1 MLDEGNAQNL
11 METPDAPPPEQK
23 SNRMFWIV
31 GGIMAG
37 LVFLTL
43 VCMAVYFLVIS
54 PRIAAQRTAAQA
66 TIEAGNAQ
74 AVQQLTLTA
83 QAALFSPTP
92 RNTSLPLATGT
103 TVPKTPVPSP
113 TPVIAVNTPVSTAT
127 NDPATLA
134 ALQTQLAFQM
144 SATGLAALGTNTTV
158 AGGGMP
164 TTGFFDQIGLPT
176 LIILALALIA
186 VIFLARRMRKFPMK

>member
-11 METPDAPPPEQK
+11 METPEAPPPEPK
-23 SNRMFWIV
+23 NNRTFWIV
-31 GGIMAG
+31 GGVMAG

-43 VCMAVYFLVIS
+43 VCMAVYFLVIA
-54 PRIAAQRTAAQA
+54 PRLAAQRTSAQA

-74 AVQQLTLTA
+74 GVQQLTQTA

-92 RNTSLPLATGT
+92 QTSPLPLATGT
-103 TVPKTPVPSP
+103 PVPPAASP

-144 SATGLAALGTNTTV
+144 TSTGQAALPTSTTV

-164 TTGFFDQIGLPT
+164 TTGFFDEIGLPT
-176 LIILALALIA
+176 MIILAVALIA
-186 VIFLARRMRKFPMK
+186 IIFLARRMRKSPSK

>member
-1 MLDEGNAQNL
+1 MLDEGNAQNM
-11 METPDAPPPEQK
+11 METPDATPPEPK
-23 SNRMFWIV
+23 NNRTFWIV

-54 PRIAAQRTAAQA
+54 PRLAAQRSAAQA
-66 TIEAGNAQ
+66 TIEAGNAL
-74 AVQQLTLTA
+74 ALQQLTLTA
-83 QAALFSPTP
+83 QAALFTPTPQNTPIPLATNTTVPNTPAASPTP
-92 RNTSLPLATGT
+92 IIAQNTA
-103 TVPKTPVPSP
+103 
-113 TPVIAVNTPVSTAT
+113 VSTAT

-144 SATGLAALGTNTTV
+144 SSTGLAAIGTQTAL

-164 TTGFFDQIGLPT
+164 TTGFFDQVGLPT

-186 VIFLARRMRKFPMK
+186 VIFLARRMRKSPSK

>member
-23 SNRMFWIV
+23 SNRTFWIV

-43 VCMAVYFLVIS
+43 VCMAVYFLVIA
-54 PRIAAQRTAAQA
+54 PRIAAQRSAAQA

-74 AVQQLTLTA
+74 ALQQLTLTA

-92 RNTSLPLATGT
+92 QHTPSPLATGT
-103 TVPKTPVPSP
+103 TVPNTPVPSP
-113 TPVIAVNTPVSTAT
+113 TPVIAVNTAVSTAT

-144 SATGLAALGTNTTV
+144 SSTGLAAMGTQTSL

-164 TTGFFDQIGLPT
+164 PTGFFDEVGLPT
-176 LIILALALIA
+176 LIILALALII
-186 VIFLARRMRKFPMK
+186 VIFLARRLRKSPSK

>member
-11 METPDAPPPEQK
+11 METPDAPPPEPK
-23 SNRMFWIV
+23 NNRTFWVV

-54 PRIAAQRTAAQA
+54 PRLAAQRSAAQA
-66 TIEAGNAQ
+66 TIEAGNAL

-92 RNTSLPLATGT
+92 QNTPIPLATGT
-103 TVPKTPVPSP
+103 PVPNTPTTSP
-113 TPVIAVNTPVSTAT
+113 TPIIALNTPESTAT

-134 ALQTQLAFQM
+134 ALQTELAFQM
-144 SATGLAALGTNTTV
+144 SSTGQAAIGTQTAL

-164 TTGFFDQIGLPT
+164 TTGFFDEVGLPT
-176 LIILALALIA
+176 LIILAVALIA
-186 VIFLARRMRKFPMK
+186 VIFLARRMRRSPSK